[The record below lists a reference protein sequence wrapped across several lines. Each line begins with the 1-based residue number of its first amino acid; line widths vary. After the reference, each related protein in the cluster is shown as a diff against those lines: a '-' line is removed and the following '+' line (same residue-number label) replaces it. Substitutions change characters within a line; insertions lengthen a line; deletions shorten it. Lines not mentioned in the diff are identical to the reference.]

1 MVNTPC
7 GAVGGVFSI
16 FDLLFILYTNLYDGN
31 SHCDNVPSNGLWITV
46 LKFEVWHS
54 VSF

>member
-16 FDLLFILYTNLYDGN
+16 FDLLFILNTNLYDGN
-31 SHCDNVPSNGLWITV
+31 SHCDNVPSNGLRITV
-46 LKFEVWHS
+46 LKF
-54 VSF
+54 